1 MIRTRA
7 GKLNDRFG
15 RQVTEEDTSLI
26 LKAMVTKDGVFI
38 FHANDINEDDNIPAP

>member
-1 MIRTRA
+1 MIRTSA

-26 LKAMVTKDGVFI
+26 LKAIGAITLFATDIFSSKMQVKSVFV
-38 FHANDINEDDNIPAP
+38 D